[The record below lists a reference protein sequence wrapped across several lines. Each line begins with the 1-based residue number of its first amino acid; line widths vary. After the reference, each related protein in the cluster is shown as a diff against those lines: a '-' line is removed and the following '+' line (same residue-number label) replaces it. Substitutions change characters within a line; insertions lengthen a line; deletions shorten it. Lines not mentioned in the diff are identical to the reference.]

1 MVRLAGF
8 DNANEHNAKATAT
21 ISGNQW
27 EDLPRTI
34 RVATATPSPE
44 NRAAEHRSRRR
55 VTGGAPQRQTWIM
68 VPIANRRNDTAK
80 TKIAYSMCLTGGL
93 VSSAGIAWWSSS

>member
-1 MVRLAGF
+1 MVWLTGF

-27 EDLPRTI
+27 EGLPRII

-44 NRAAEHRSRRR
+44 NSAAEHLSRRR

-68 VPIANRRNDTAK
+68 VPIANRRNETAK
-80 TKIAYSMCLTGGL
+80 TKIAYSVYLIAGL
-93 VSSAGIAWWSSS
+93 VSSDGIAWWSSC